1 MTAVERK
8 LPGDPAP
15 REEVFR
21 EYERWRWGNVKE
33 GLGQAAIFDLLVP
46 KPEDTF
52 RWRIQLD
59 CGCIREVTTRGDD
72 VEQLLA
78 KSDTYHFGSVKP
90 SKRERDEEN
99 EWFNDEWRECYKAKN
114 AGMGA

>member
-1 MTAVERK
+1 MTAVECE
-8 LPGDPAP
+8 LPGEPAP
-15 REEVFR
+15 REEVLR
-21 EYERWRWGNVKE
+21 QYEGWRWSNVKE
-33 GLGQAAIFDLLVP
+33 GPGQAAIFDLLVP

-78 KSDTYHFGSVKP
+78 KSDTYHFGSVRP
-90 SKRERDEEN
+90 SKRELDEEN
-99 EWFNDEWRECYKAKN
+99 
-114 AGMGA
+114 GAV